1 MYVTLLRGIR
11 KLWRGTGRAGMLKL
25 ISNPGD
31 ELVKD
36 ILPKITQKKKSLC
49 RITHLHHCDSSVL
62 QQRGNETL
70 SHIVLFF
77 EIITAFTHSRTW
89 H

>member
-36 ILPKITQKKKSLC
+36 ILPKITPKKKNLFAASP
-49 RITHLHHCDSSVL
+49 IFTTV
-62 QQRGNETL
+62 T
-70 SHIVLFF
+70 VLFCSS
-77 EIITAFTHSRTW
+77 EVTRHSLTLFFSLR
-89 H
+89 

>member
-36 ILPKITQKKKSLC
+36 ILP
-49 RITHLHHCDSSVL
+49 
-62 QQRGNETL
+62 
-70 SHIVLFF
+70 
-77 EIITAFTHSRTW
+77 
-89 H
+89 